1 MLILSIL
8 LKEEEDIAETS
19 ETEASE
25 DTTAVRSGKRSGSM
39 SDVPPPGAMVSQ
51 STICHW
57 LTAQALENMSETNRC
72 SKILI
77 NTYFNY
83 KEGPIYRICLF

>member
-1 MLILSIL
+1 MLISFIL
-8 LKEEEDIAETS
+8 VKEEEDIAETS

-25 DTTAVRSGKRSGSM
+25 DTAAVRSGKRSGSM

-72 SKILI
+72 CFLKSLFILI
-77 NTYFNY
+77 LITGRGQAF
-83 KEGPIYRICLF
+83 

>member
-1 MLILSIL
+1 MLILFIL
-8 LKEEEDIAETS
+8 VKEEEDIAETS
-19 ETEASE
+19 ETETSE
-25 DTTAVRSGKRSGSM
+25 DTAAVRSGKRSGSM

-72 SKILI
+72 CFLKSLLILI
-77 NTYFNY
+77 LITR
-83 KEGPIYRICLF
+83 KGQVV